1 MAACFMA
8 HFHEGGLILYIT
20 TRLNSKDDGWSS
32 QWRLCNLKP
41 MLFWETKKTQKDI
54 PGKKK
59 ILTHKKNIFSSFF
72 SDWVV
77 VCGKKSNC
85 EIILGERDE
94 KNSPQVKQ
102 KRHVFTVSMIS
113 SLLSPAYH
121 MASWHPSAPRDRSP
135 AWQWQPPRDPQSI
148 HTEGEKKIS
157 EGLTTVWPKNSFE
170 QKLVFFAASG
180 HCIFYPEILRAS
192 CFFVLVVILSCA
204 PGYGLYPWC
213 PLHGTWCWTR
223 WVVLCGGS
231 GSVFFASPFWS
242 FFQGSH
248 LALPSA
254 RKQIWA
260 PKKHHIFSEI
270 AGVISQE
277 TKWIKND
284 ATNCW
289 CNKGGHMTL
298 NKKKAQTV
306 AAPCTCLLS
315 NPACAKFDW
324 LQTLELPK
332 QHSFQ
337 NGHQKWWFNWVIY
350 LIMYWHKKK
359 LKNT

>member
-1 MAACFMA
+1 MTV
-8 HFHEGGLILYIT
+8 GLPNGAFVT
-20 TRLNSKDDGWSS
+20 SS
-32 QWRLCNLKP
+32 RSFLRN
-41 MLFWETKKTQKDI
+41 QKDTKRH
-54 PGKKK
+54 PGEKKYTHTSKKK
-59 ILTHKKNIFSSFF
+59 IFSSFF
-72 SDWVV
+72 FRLEKLFVAKNQ
-77 VCGKKSNC
+77 KKRHHP
-85 EIILGERDE
+85 GWKGWE
-94 KNSPQVKQ
+94 KIRHGWS
-102 KRHVFTVSMIS
+102 KRLHVFTVFMT
-113 SLLSPAYH
+113 
-121 MASWHPSAPRDRSP
+121 SWHPSTTPKPRSP
-135 AWQWQPPRDPQSI
+135 AWQWQPPGRSPIDP
-148 HTEGEKKIS
+148 HGREKKSS

-284 ATNCW
+284 ATKCW

-359 LKNT
+359 TEKLKYINKKNTHNLLVFFVGAALSIQSPMCLP